1 MGQVGFIFYIA
12 MMEEICNRH
21 CIVCSDFIK
30 SEQNLLLPVYFAA
43 PGRYA
48 YAKDDVI
55 TKENFVSSYEEVLVI
70 FKKHNLLI
78 VDIDDVY

>member
-21 CIVCSDFIK
+21 CIACPDFIK
-30 SEQNLLLPVYFAA
+30 SEQNLLLVYFAD

-55 TKENFVSSYEEVLVI
+55 TKENFVSSYEEVFGNI
-70 FKKHNLLI
+70 
-78 VDIDDVY
+78 